1 MLKKHNNDCSTL
13 SAVKNAGKII
23 VLDHGQVIE
32 QGTHEE
38 LLEKNTIPCG
48 MRENK
53 IKCYINLQ
61 FYNKCWGRNNIPNIY
76 FLKI

>member
-38 LLEKNTIPCG
+38 LLEKKYYSMWNAG
-48 MRENK
+48 K
-53 IKCYINLQ
+53 Q
-61 FYNKCWGRNNIPNIY
+61 D
-76 FLKI
+76 